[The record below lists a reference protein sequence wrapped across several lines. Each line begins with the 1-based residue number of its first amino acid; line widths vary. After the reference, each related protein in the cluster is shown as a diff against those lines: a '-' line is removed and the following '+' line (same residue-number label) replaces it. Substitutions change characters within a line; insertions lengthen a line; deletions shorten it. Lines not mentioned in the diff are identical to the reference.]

1 MKFYRGNPQFLHK
14 TRKRLRWII
23 WPMPVVLFA
32 YLFVAGE
39 GGYYQLRHRDR
50 QIEAFRVDIESTL
63 MENERLRLEVQFLK
77 KDLDTIERIA
87 REQYGMVNPNET
99 VYMVYPHRPDPQQ
112 EANP

>member
-1 MKFYRGNPQFLHK
+1 MKLYRGNPQFLHK

-23 WPMPVVLFA
+23 WSMPVVLFA

-63 MENERLRLEVQFLK
+63 MENERLRLEVQLLK

-87 REQYGMVNPNET
+87 REQYGMVKPNET
-99 VYMVYPHRPDPQQ
+99 IYMVYPHRHDPQQ